1 MLNTKENE
9 HLKEVITKIEKKIK
23 QIDGTFNANEQ
34 AYKDIKK
41 YTVDYKNELDKYE
54 VYNHQQNL
62 SFIDKRNNF
71 ETNISK
77 KLAYLKGAPY
87 FSKIKFQFEGD
98 EDVENF
104 YIGRYGFAD
113 EFGQQLIYDWRAP
126 ISSLYYDFSLGSAYY
141 ESLGKRFHGY
151 LKGKRQFE
159 IENGALRVVVDTD
172 DTVNDEFLMNELSKN
187 TSSEMKTIIH
197 TIQKEQNEVIRD
209 VKAKNLIIQGVAGS
223 GKTSIALHRIAYLL
237 YQKREELQASDV
249 LILSPNDVFSSYIST
264 VLPELGED
272 ELNQL
277 EITQLVQPMIEEE
290 LKVTDKQDEIDQMI
304 EKSMSKEAKT
314 FLYKRSEKFFL
325 SLKNHIQQLNN
336 RLFSEDIIVDHQ
348 YTFSKKELEKVN
360 NTLSESALF
369 VRTKQ
374 LARQLS
380 KIVPENDQ
388 DHISKA
394 IEKELL
400 SRLQITTSLN
410 EYVNFLTSEKIP
422 FNQNKNKIDYAD
434 LFPYLYFKMN
444 IEGILPNRQI
454 KHIVIDEMQDYS
466 LLHFYVLD
474 RLFPC
479 QKTICGDVN
488 QDLLTSE
495 MNFLERLQT
504 VVSNNRVVTFNTSY
518 RSSYEIIKF
527 AKQFTANNALTP
539 IERHNKEV
547 ELNYIDHQQEKQ
559 EKLTKIIERFESS
572 AHKTCG
578 IICQTWDEVA
588 KIEKSL
594 SSYEVTRFGKQSTA
608 MTEGIIVTT
617 PQYAKGLEFDQVIL
631 TDIREEQLSSKS
643 NLLYTSCSRALHE
656 LTLFILNEGGE
667 TDGNI

>member
-1 MLNTKENE
+1 
-9 HLKEVITKIEKKIK
+9 
-23 QIDGTFNANEQ
+23 
-34 AYKDIKK
+34 
-41 YTVDYKNELDKYE
+41 
-54 VYNHQQNL
+54 
-62 SFIDKRNNF
+62 
-71 ETNISK
+71 
-77 KLAYLKGAPY
+77 
-87 FSKIKFQFEGD
+87 
-98 EDVENF
+98 
-104 YIGRYGFAD
+104 
-113 EFGQQLIYDWRAP
+113 
-126 ISSLYYDFSLGSAYY
+126 
-141 ESLGKRFHGY
+141 
-151 LKGKRQFE
+151 
-159 IENGALRVVVDTD
+159 
-172 DTVNDEFLMNELSKN
+172 
-187 TSSEMKTIIH
+187 MKTIIH

-277 EITQLVQPMIEEE
+277 EITQLVQPMIEEK

-304 EKSMSKEAKT
+304 EKPMSKEAKT

-336 RLFSEDIIVDHQ
+336 RLFSEDIIVDHH

-360 NTLSESALF
+360 ITLSESALF

-388 DHISKA
+388 NHISEA

-495 MNFLERLQT
+495 MNFWSDYKPLFQT
-504 VVSNNRVVTFNTSY
+504 TV
-518 RSSYEIIKF
+518 
-527 AKQFTANNALTP
+527 
-539 IERHNKEV
+539 
-547 ELNYIDHQQEKQ
+547 
-559 EKLTKIIERFESS
+559 
-572 AHKTCG
+572 
-578 IICQTWDEVA
+578 
-588 KIEKSL
+588 
-594 SSYEVTRFGKQSTA
+594 
-608 MTEGIIVTT
+608 
-617 PQYAKGLEFDQVIL
+617 
-631 TDIREEQLSSKS
+631 
-643 NLLYTSCSRALHE
+643 
-656 LTLFILNEGGE
+656 
-667 TDGNI
+667 

>member
-1 MLNTKENE
+1 MSNTKENE
-9 HLKEVITKIEKKIK
+9 RLKEVIKKIEKKIE
-23 QIDGTFNANEQ
+23 QIDGTVIANEQ

-41 YTVDYKNELDKYE
+41 YTVEYKNELDKYE

-71 ETNISK
+71 ETNIRK
-77 KLAYLKGAPY
+77 KLAYLKETPY
-87 FSKIKFQFEGD
+87 FSRIKFQFEDD

-113 EFGQQLIYDWRAP
+113 DLGQQLIYDWRAP

-141 ESLGKRFHGY
+141 ESLGKRFYGY

-159 IENGALRVVVDTD
+159 IEKGELKFVVDTD
-172 DTVNDEFLMNELSKN
+172 DTVNDDFLMNELSKN
-187 TSSEMKTIIH
+187 TSNEMKTIIH

-237 YQKREELQASDV
+237 YQKREELQASDI

-277 EITQLVQPMIEEE
+277 EITQLVQPMIEEK
-290 LKVTDKQDEIDQMI
+290 LTVTDRQGEIDRI
-304 EKSMSKEAKT
+304 VEKPKSKEAET
-314 FLYKRSEKFFL
+314 YLYKRSEKFFL

-360 NTLSESALF
+360 NTLTESALF
-369 VRTKQ
+369 DRAKQ

-380 KIVPENDQ
+380 KIAPENEQ
-388 DHISKA
+388 NHIREA
-394 IEKELL
+394 IEKELRN
-400 SRLQITTSLN
+400 RLQITTSLN
-410 EYVNFLTSEKIP
+410 EYVNFLMLEKIP

-488 QDLLTSE
+488 QDLLTTE

-504 VVSNNRVVTFNTSY
+504 VVPNNRVVTFNTSY

-527 AKQFTANNALTP
+527 AKRFTTNNALTP

-547 ELNYIDHQQEKQ
+547 ELMYVDHQKEKQ
-559 EKLTKIIERFESS
+559 EKLIKIVERFETS

-588 KIEKSL
+588 KIKKKL
-594 SSYEVTRFGKQSTA
+594 SSYEITRFGKQSSA
-608 MTEGIIVTT
+608 MTEGIIITT

-631 TDIREEQLSSKS
+631 TDIRKEQLSAKS

-656 LTLFILNEGGE
+656 LTLFILNDGGE
-667 TDGNI
+667 TDGHV